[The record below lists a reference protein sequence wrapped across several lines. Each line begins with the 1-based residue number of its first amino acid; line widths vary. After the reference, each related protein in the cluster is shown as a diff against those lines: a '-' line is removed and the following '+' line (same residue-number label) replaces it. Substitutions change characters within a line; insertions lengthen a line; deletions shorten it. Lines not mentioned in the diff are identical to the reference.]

1 MANEFELGG
10 VVPWGR
16 EADEYEAFFALDDVA
31 PSARVLDCAGGPASF
46 TAEWRA
52 RGRRVTAAD
61 PLYRFSSDA
70 IRARFEAAC
79 GPMRLGMERA
89 HAEFVWDFYGSE
101 DGVVERRV
109 RSLERFAADRNSHP
123 GHYVAAALPLLP
135 FARGT
140 FDLVLC
146 SHLLFLYA
154 ADLSRELHVAALRE
168 MLRVGREVRVFPL
181 LDLDG
186 APSAHLEPALA
197 ALGGEAR
204 AELVSVPYE
213 FRRGANRLLRL
224 TSARRAPG

>member
-1 MANEFELGG
+1 MAHEFELDG

-16 EADEYEAFFALDDVA
+16 EADEYEAFFALGDVPPA
-31 PSARVLDCAGGPASF
+31 ARVLDCGGGPASF

-61 PLYRFSSDA
+61 PLYRFDTAA
-70 IRARFEAAC
+70 IRARFAATQSS
-79 GPMRLGMERA
+79 MRLGMERA
-89 HAEFVWDFYGSE
+89 HAHFVWEFYPSA
-101 DGVVERRV
+101 DAVVARRA
-109 RSLERFAADRNSHP
+109 RALEGFAADRASHP
-123 GHYVAAALPLLP
+123 GRYVAAALPVLP
-135 FARGT
+135 FRNGA

-146 SHLLFLYA
+146 SHFLFLYA
-154 ADLSRELHVAALRE
+154 AELSTDFHVASLRE

-197 ALGGEAR
+197 ALAGMAR
-204 AELVSVPYE
+204 AERVPVPFE
-213 FRRGANRLLRL
+213 FRRGARHLLRL